1 MKQICL
7 CILFFFSLGLPSCVP
22 DHCKDT
28 ACGNGGV
35 CVLGQCSCLSGYEGP
50 DCSELWN
57 ARFIGTWYQTPGIQP
72 EGIPVR
78 DTFTLKT
85 SGGEDVTLLP
95 NGFPDQFLVE
105 QFGGMDS
112 ILCRRTA
119 YTSFAFT
126 EGQEIDSIVTILSGT
141 GTLDSLTGFINGTME
156 VQIDGRK
163 KSIPF
168 LWRR

>member
-1 MKQICL
+1 M
-7 CILFFFSLGLPSCVP
+7 
-22 DHCKDT
+22 
-28 ACGNGGV
+28 
-35 CVLGQCSCLSGYEGP
+35 
-50 DCSELWN
+50 
-57 ARFIGTWYQTPGIQP
+57 
-72 EGIPVR
+72 
-78 DTFTLKT
+78 
-85 SGGEDVTLLP
+85 TLLP